1 MPHAIAMPRLGM
13 TMQEGSVVEW
23 RVRPGDRVARGQIVL
38 VIESEKTEIEIESTA
53 AGVVRH
59 VYVEP
64 GATVPCGTLLAALT
78 EAPDEPFDA
87 AAFRAAAERDVAR
100 PAPAK
105 PATQAPDRAGVAAP
119 GATATRGAP
128 VTPAARRRAK
138 ELGIDPARVA
148 GSGPGG
154 RVTEEDVMAWAER
167 ARSRV
172 AVRDGVELDVP
183 TQGSGATVLLL
194 PGFGTDVSAFARQ
207 IPALAARFRVR
218 GVNPRGVALSDAPE
232 SEAYAVAEAA
242 ADVAA
247 LCGPEGAHVVGASLG
262 AAIALELALAHPE
275 SVRSLVLVTPFARA
289 GGRLL
294 AVLDAWCRLAS
305 ESSPEALAAAIVPWL
320 FSATYLEDDARRA
333 RAVRG
338 LAELAPRV
346 PAPTLRRAA
355 AGLRAWS
362 GTRERELERVK
373 APTLVI
379 AAGDD
384 LLTPHADRIAAA
396 IGGARLVSIPNAGHA
411 VSLESPDAV
420 TQAVL
425 AHLG

>member
-1 MPHAIAMPRLGM
+1 M
-13 TMQEGSVVEW
+13 TMQEGSVIEW

-38 VIESEKTEIEIESTA
+38 VIESEKTEIEIEATA
-53 AGVVRH
+53 GGVVRH

-78 EAPDEPFDA
+78 DAPDEAFDA
-87 AAFRAAAERDVAR
+87 AAFRAEAERDVVR

-105 PATQAPDRAGVAAP
+105 PASRPPAAVVAP
-119 GATATRGAP
+119 GAHAPRAAP

-154 RVTEEDVMAWAER
+154 RVTEEDVVAWAER

-172 AVRDGVELDVP
+172 AVRDGIELDVP
-183 TQGSGATVLLL
+183 TQGSGETVLLL

-207 IPALAARFRVR
+207 IPALAERFCVR

-232 SEAYAVAEAA
+232 SETYAVAEAA

-247 LCGPEGAHVVGASLG
+247 LCPPQGAHVIGASLG
-262 AAIALELALAHPE
+262 AAVALELALAHPE
-275 SVRSLVLVTPFARA
+275 CVRSLALLTPFVRA

-305 ESSPEALAAAIVPWL
+305 ESSPDALAAAIVPWL
-320 FSATYLEDDARRA
+320 FSAEFLEDDARRG
-333 RAVRG
+333 RATRG

-355 AGLRAWS
+355 AGVRAWS
-362 GTRERELERVK
+362 GTREGDLERVK
-373 APTLVI
+373 APALVI
-379 AAGDD
+379 AAADD

-420 TQAVL
+420 TQALL